1 MRMDIVAH
9 TNVPMM
15 VCMIVCFLSMTR
27 EVAMS
32 GVKRKINGRYDTCGK
47 RNRSVKKKRVE

>member
-1 MRMDIVAH
+1 MRMDIVAQ

-15 VCMIVCFLSMTR
+15 VCQIVCFLSMTR

-32 GVKRKINGRYDTCGK
+32 GVKRKIKGRYGTCGK
-47 RNRSVKKKRVE
+47 RKRSVKKKRVE

>member
-1 MRMDIVAH
+1 MRMDIVAQ

-15 VCMIVCFLSMTR
+15 VCQIVCFLSMTR

-32 GVKRKINGRYDTCGK
+32 GVKRKIKGRYGTCGK
-47 RNRSVKKKRVE
+47 RNRSVKKKSVE

>member
-15 VCMIVCFLSMTR
+15 VCHIVCFLSMTR

-32 GVKRKINGRYDTCGK
+32 GVKMKIKGRYDTCGK
-47 RNRSVKKKRVE
+47 RKRSVKKKRVE